1 MLSMPKETAEVSLII
16 CLHRCQYF
24 LFINIFNIF
33 IYLLFRVFLF
43 VLFVF
48 IYNVFTR
55 FTLQCL
61 SCGCKSFLTCC
72 LSVCRFDLTLNV
84 AVWTFI
90 YLIEALPVHEIWAWV
105 CYWAQHCIQF
115 LVINILVS
123 TIWNK
128 HVKQANNHIKL
139 LEYYWVYL
147 QVDCLF
153 VF

>member
-1 MLSMPKETAEVSLII
+1 MGDSQTWPMQTQGEHSTQKGPSEMVESIPKATVLPWEDGVNVKCE
-16 CLHRCQYF
+16 
-24 LFINIFNIF
+24 
-33 IYLLFRVFLF
+33 YLLFRVFLF

-90 YLIEALPVHEIWAWV
+90 YLIETLPVHEIWAWV

-123 TIWNK
+123 TIW
-128 HVKQANNHIKL
+128 
-139 LEYYWVYL
+139 
-147 QVDCLF
+147 CLF
-153 VF
+153 